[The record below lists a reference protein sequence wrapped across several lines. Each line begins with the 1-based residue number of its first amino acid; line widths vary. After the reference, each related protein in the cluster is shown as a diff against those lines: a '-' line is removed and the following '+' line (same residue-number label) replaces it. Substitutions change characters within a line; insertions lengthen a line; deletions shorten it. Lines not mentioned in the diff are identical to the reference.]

1 LAPAP
6 PLGLLLPGRCAA
18 GLVGPALAEAEFVF
32 RCAEGDTEVEAAVV
46 GGGRSEAKEGLS

>member
-1 LAPAP
+1 
-6 PLGLLLPGRCAA
+6 
-18 GLVGPALAEAEFVF
+18 VGPALAEAEFVF